1 MDEVEKLYEKIL
13 DNEDWEMEDLDKL
26 LELVRAEGYTC
37 GKLYSKGLLRE
48 CYNTLSN
55 STGLDGVKVTTES
68 SLTRRLREAID
79 E

>member
-26 LELVRAEGYTC
+26 LDLVRTEGYEC
-37 GKLYSKGLLRE
+37 GKLYYKGLLIE

-55 STGLDGVKVTTES
+55 ILVSES
-68 SLTRRLREAID
+68 SLTRRLRKAID

>member
-1 MDEVEKLYEKIL
+1 MDEIEKLYEKIL

-37 GKLYSKGLLRE
+37 GKQYSKGLLRE

-55 STGLDGVKVTTES
+55 STGLDGGKS
-68 SLTRRLREAID
+68 NYRKFID
-79 E
+79 EKVERGY

>member
-26 LELVRAEGYTC
+26 LELTKAEGYEC

-55 STGLDGVKVTTES
+55 STGLDGIKITTES
-68 SLTRRLREAID
+68 SLTRRLREAIN
-79 E
+79 

>member
-26 LELVRAEGYTC
+26 LELTKAEGYEC

-55 STGLDGVKVTTES
+55 WVGWDKITTES
-68 SLTRRLREAID
+68 SLTRRLREAIN